1 MSIMTRNRAVQPRTA
16 GTDDTAADRMSGDT
30 IRASHSPSPHT
41 GLEEMFPSQGNIT
54 GDKEDGPSGL
64 PSNCFGTRKTI
75 GVKEVHL
82 ITNALAVR
90 RR

>member
-1 MSIMTRNRAVQPRTA
+1 MVSCLMISIERVRIMLWAHVIIAR
-16 GTDDTAADRMSGDT
+16 
-30 IRASHSPSPHT
+30 HS
-41 GLEEMFPSQGNIT
+41 
-54 GDKEDGPSGL
+54 
-64 PSNCFGTRKTI
+64 CFGTRKTI

>member
-1 MSIMTRNRAVQPRTA
+1 MSC
-16 GTDDTAADRMSGDT
+16 
-30 IRASHSPSPHT
+30 
-41 GLEEMFPSQGNIT
+41 GLNVNACKLNVLIHALYLYLFSFILLLCYRCFKKKKKKSSIIKHCYT
-54 GDKEDGPSGL
+54 LSC
-64 PSNCFGTRKTI
+64 CFGTRKTI

>member
-1 MSIMTRNRAVQPRTA
+1 MVRTYGSDGGIELCCDECCEDFEPLECLVFSLNEKNPFESSIVINKDVVVKASLY
-16 GTDDTAADRMSGDT
+16 GTCS
-30 IRASHSPSPHT
+30 
-41 GLEEMFPSQGNIT
+41 
-54 GDKEDGPSGL
+54 
-64 PSNCFGTRKTI
+64 CFGTRKTI